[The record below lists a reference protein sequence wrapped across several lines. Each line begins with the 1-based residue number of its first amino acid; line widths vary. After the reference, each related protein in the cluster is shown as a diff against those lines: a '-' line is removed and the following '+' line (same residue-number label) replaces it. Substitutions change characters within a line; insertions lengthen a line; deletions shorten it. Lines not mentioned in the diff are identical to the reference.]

1 MSVIE
6 KAIKKLQSARD
17 GARPGAVAPI
27 SYGTLVGGAAARR
40 LDSASVSATVPARRI
55 MIDQNALRAAGLL
68 PPEQQDKALAEQYR
82 RIKRPLI
89 ASALGR
95 GTQRL
100 AHGNLIML
108 ASAMPGEGKTF
119 TSLNLAFSMTLEED
133 TRVLLV
139 DADVAKPHISKL
151 LGVESEPGLLDA
163 LRDAKLDVE
172 SLILQTDVPGLSVLP
187 AGKQSENATEL
198 LASVRMEDLFSRM
211 SERDPLRIVLFDSPP
226 LLLTTE
232 SLALAQAL
240 GQIVLVVCA
249 EKTPQKVVL
258 DALGSLGQAKPISL
272 VLNQSVRTASFRLL
286 LQVPRCFRIR
296 RFVAGRERHRSRCWA
311 VSRSDWR

>member
-6 KAIKKLQSARD
+6 RAIKKLQSARD
-17 GARPGAVAPI
+17 GARTAAVAPI
-27 SYGTLVGGAAARR
+27 SFGTLVGGAAARR
-40 LDSASVSATVPARRI
+40 LDGATASAAVPARRI
-55 MIDQNALRAAGLL
+55 VIDQNALRAAGLL
-68 PPEQQDKALAEQYR
+68 PPAPQDRALAEQYR

-95 GTQRL
+95 GAQRVP
-100 AHGNLIML
+100 HGNLIML

-119 TSLNLAFSMTLEED
+119 TALNLAFSMTLEED

-151 LGVESEPGLLDA
+151 LGVESEPGLLDV

-240 GQIVLVVCA
+240 GQVVLVVCA

-272 VLNQSVRTASFRLL
+272 VLNQSVRTPHSGYYYKYHDAS
-286 LQVPRCFRIR
+286 
-296 RFVAGRERHRSRCWA
+296 GSG
-311 VSRSDWR
+311 VS

>member
-6 KAIKKLQSARD
+6 RAIKKLQSARD

-172 SLILQTDVPGLSVLP
+172 SLILQTNVPGLSVLP

-198 LASVRMEDLFSRM
+198 LASIRMQDLFSRM

-249 EKTPQKVVL
+249 EKTPQKVIL

-272 VLNQSVRTASFRLL
+272 VLNQSVRKPHSGYYYKYHDAS
-286 LQVPRCFRIR
+286 
-296 RFVAGRERHRSRCWA
+296 GSG
-311 VSRSDWR
+311 VS

>member
-6 KAIKKLQSARD
+6 TAIKKLQSARSA
-17 GARPGAVAPI
+17 ARPGPGPVAL
-27 SYGTLVGGAAARR
+27 GTLVSGARR
-40 LDSASVSATVPARRI
+40 ADGALSDAPPARRI
-55 MIDQNALRAAGLL
+55 VIDKGALRAAGLL
-68 PPEQQDKALAEQYR
+68 LPDQQEKTLAQQYR

-95 GTQRL
+95 GAQQL
-100 AHGNLIML
+100 PQGNLIMV

-119 TSLNLAFSMTLEED
+119 TALNLAFSMTLEED
-133 TRVLLV
+133 VRVLLV

-151 LGVESEPGLLDA
+151 LGVESELGLLDF
-163 LRDAKLDVE
+163 LRDTSLDVE
-172 SLILQTDVPGLSVLP
+172 SLILQTDIPRLAVLS
-187 AGKQSENATEL
+187 AGKHAENATEL
-198 LASVRMEDLFSRM
+198 LASVRMGELFARM
-211 SERDPLRIVLFDSPP
+211 SQRDPYRIVLFDSPP

-240 GQIVLVVCA
+240 GQVVLVVCA

-272 VLNQSVRTASFRLL
+272 VLNQSMRAAHAGYYYNDASGSG
-286 LQVPRCFRIR
+286 
-296 RFVAGRERHRSRCWA
+296 AS
-311 VSRSDWR
+311 

>member
-6 KAIKKLQSARD
+6 RAIKKLQSARD

-172 SLILQTDVPGLSVLP
+172 SLILQTNVPGLSVLP

-198 LASVRMEDLFSRM
+198 LASIRMQDLFSRM

-249 EKTPQKVVL
+249 EKTPQKVIL

-272 VLNQSVRTASFRLL
+272 VLNQSVRKPHSGYYYKYQDAS
-286 LQVPRCFRIR
+286 
-296 RFVAGRERHRSRCWA
+296 GSS
-311 VSRSDWR
+311 VS

>member
-6 KAIKKLQSARD
+6 RAIKKLQSARD

-172 SLILQTDVPGLSVLP
+172 SLILQTNVPGLSVLP

-198 LASVRMEDLFSRM
+198 LASIRMQDLFSRM

-249 EKTPQKVVL
+249 EKTPQKVIL

-272 VLNQSVRTASFRLL
+272 VLNQSVRKPHSGYYYKYHDAS
-286 LQVPRCFRIR
+286 
-296 RFVAGRERHRSRCWA
+296 GSS
-311 VSRSDWR
+311 VS